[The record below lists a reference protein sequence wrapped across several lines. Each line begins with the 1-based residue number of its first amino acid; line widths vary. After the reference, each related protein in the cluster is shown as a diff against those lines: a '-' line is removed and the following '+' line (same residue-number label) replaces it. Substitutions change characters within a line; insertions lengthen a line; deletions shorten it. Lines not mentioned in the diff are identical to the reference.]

1 MRATRA
7 AMIGGPG
14 VAKLGLANDDVRS
27 KSVIVADHISKSF
40 AGRPIIRDFTFRI
53 QRGDRIGIVGANGAG
68 KSTLLGLL
76 TGEVAPDEGK
86 VTLAPTLLGIV
97 IDQQRSLLVPE
108 KTVRD
113 ILADGGDWVEVRG
126 VKKHIQGYL
135 KDFLFAPGVVETSV
149 AAIEELGRPAC
160 GERGFR
166 YV

>member
-1 MRATRA
+1 
-7 AMIGGPG
+7 MIGGPG
-14 VAKLGLANDDVRS
+14 VAKLGLTNDDVRS

-86 VTLAPTLLGIV
+86 VTLPPTLPGIV
-97 IDQQRSLLVPE
+97 IDPQRSLTVPA

-113 ILADGGDWVEVRG
+113 ILADVGAGATVWGG
-126 VKKHIQGYL
+126 KQNIQ
-135 KDFLFAPGVVETSV
+135 D
-149 AAIEELGRPAC
+149 
-160 GERGFR
+160 
-166 YV
+166 